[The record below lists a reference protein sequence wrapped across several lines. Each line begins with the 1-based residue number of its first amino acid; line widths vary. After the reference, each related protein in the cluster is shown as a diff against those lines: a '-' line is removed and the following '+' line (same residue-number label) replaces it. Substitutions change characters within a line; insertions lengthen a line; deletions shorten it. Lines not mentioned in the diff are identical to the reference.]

1 MTDIDDFSRRP
12 RPPIVLTFEDRER
25 LLALKDSALEEMP
38 DVVRFLMEE
47 LERADIIATSTA
59 VASSLVTMGSVVKFI
74 DHEIDKIQQGRL
86 VYPDEVSDGRGLISV
101 LTPTGS
107 VLLGLGPGQSMSW
120 TDGSGETRCVTV
132 LEVHPPSERC
142 D

>member
-1 MTDIDDFSRRP
+1 MTDIDDFLRRP

-25 LLALKDSALEEMP
+25 LLALKDSALEEKP

>member
-74 DHEIDKIQQGRL
+74 DHEIDKILQGTL
-86 VYPDEVSDGRGLISV
+86 VYPDELSDGRGLISV

-142 D
+142 G